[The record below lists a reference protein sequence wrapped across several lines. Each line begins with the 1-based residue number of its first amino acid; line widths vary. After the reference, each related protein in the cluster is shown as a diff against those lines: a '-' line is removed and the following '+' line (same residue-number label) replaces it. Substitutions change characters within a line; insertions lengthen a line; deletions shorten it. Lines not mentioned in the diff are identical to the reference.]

1 MFRSRSLILA
11 LLGLLLSACGTTP
24 KERGVSGAGIG
35 AGVGAVL
42 GAVTGLTVLQGALIG
57 AGVGGVAGAV
67 TDEED
72 FSLGEPIWASW
83 PGAKGDGPQDLVAK
97 TSGSG
102 MVARTQVNLT
112 RLGYEPGPADGLL
125 GENTHAA
132 ISEYQRDR
140 ELPVDG
146 KLSEELALQIHD
158 EAKRQ
163 D

>member
-1 MFRSRSLILA
+1 M
-11 LLGLLLSACGTTP
+11 
-24 KERGVSGAGIG
+24 SGAGIG

-42 GAVTGLTVLQGALIG
+42 GAVSGLTVLQGAVIG
-57 AGVGGVAGAV
+57 AGVGGVAGVA

-83 PGAKGDGPQDLVAK
+83 PRANGDGPRNLVAK

-102 MVARTQVNLT
+102 MVARTQANLAK
-112 RLGYEPGPADGLL
+112 LGYEPGPVDGLL
-125 GENTHAA
+125 GMTTQAA

-146 KLSEELALQIHD
+146 RLSEELALQIHD
-158 EAKRQ
+158 EAGRQ
-163 D
+163 GK